1 MENTSVSFPIN
12 ELSESQ
18 EDDVMETS
26 LFDRSMGVWI
36 PGILCI
42 TGFLGNVVSL
52 LVLSLD
58 RTKDPTFYSLRALA
72 LSDVILLITAFLQQV
87 SNIILFK
94 YNHESKLLS
103 ENRCGCCSFSE
114 QILNLKCKML
124 DCQFLYPC

>member
-94 YNHESKLLS
+94 YNHELKLLL

-124 DCQFLYPC
+124 DSQFLYPC

>member
-1 MENTSVSFPIN
+1 MENTSVSFPID
-12 ELSESQ
+12 ELAESQ

-87 SNIILFK
+87 SDIMLLK
-94 YNHESKLLS
+94 YYWKS
-103 ENRCGCCSFSE
+103 RVT
-114 QILNLKCKML
+114 
-124 DCQFLYPC
+124 